1 MIIGGKEGSVRF
13 RLVAGFL
20 LLLGALAAAACSSPP
35 PPTTAE
41 RTVNDEGLGI
51 RYTIPEQWSPFLDEV
66 RSPGGTVWE
75 LKTKS
80 LEDAE
85 KAFLAALPRSIL
97 PQLVGWTEFFYKR
110 NGEPVLNDV
119 VIGGHPALEAVFP
132 VLVRPGDPPTAV
144 AYWAVRHGDT
154 LYAFRAGFPPGREA
168 IDLPALRQMMQGLTF
183 LRPEP
188 PAAAEERAPGQLVQ

>member
-1 MIIGGKEGSVRF
+1 LGTRPAAVF
-13 RLVAGFL
+13 PL
-20 LLLGALAAAACSSPP
+20 LALALLAAACSSPP
-35 PPTTAE
+35 PRSEAD
-41 RTVNDEGLGI
+41 RTVTDEGLGI
-51 RYTIPEQWSPFLDEV
+51 RYTLPDQWSPFLDEI

-85 KAFLAALPRSIL
+85 KGFLAGLPRTIL
-97 PQLVGWTEFFYKR
+97 PQLGGWTEFFYKR
-110 NGEPVLNDV
+110 NGEPALADT

-132 VLVRPGDPPTAV
+132 VMVRPGDPPTAV

-154 LYAFRAGFPPGREA
+154 LYVFRAGFPPGREA
-168 IDLPALRQMMQGLTF
+168 LDLPALRQMMQGLTF

-188 PAAAEERAPGQLVQ
+188 PPAEPDAPPGQVVQ

>member
-1 MIIGGKEGSVRF
+1 MGF
-13 RLVAGFL
+13 RPVAGFL
-20 LLLGALAAAACSSPP
+20 LLLGVLAAGACSSPP
-35 PPTTAE
+35 PRSVAE

-85 KAFLAALPRSIL
+85 KTFLAGLPRSIL
-97 PQLVGWTEFFYKR
+97 PQLAGWTEFFYKR
-110 NGEPVLNDV
+110 NGEPALNDV
-119 VIGGHPALEAVFP
+119 LIGGHPALEAVFP

-154 LYAFRAGFPPGREA
+154 LYAFRAGFPPGRESV
-168 IDLPALRQMMQGLTF
+168 DLPALRQMMLGLTF

-188 PAAAEERAPGQLVQ
+188 PPATGGPSPGQLLQ

>member
-1 MIIGGKEGSVRF
+1 VGF
-13 RLVAGFL
+13 RPLAGPPLVALVL
-20 LLLGALAAAACSSPP
+20 LSAACSAPP
-35 PPTTAE
+35 PQSTAE
-41 RTVNDEGLGI
+41 RAVNDEGLGI
-51 RYTIPEQWSPFLDEV
+51 RYTLPDGWTPFLDEI

-80 LEDAE
+80 LEDAQ
-85 KAFLAALPRSIL
+85 KAFLIGLPRSIL
-97 PQLVGWTEFFYKR
+97 PQLIGWTEFFYKR
-110 NGEPVLNDV
+110 NGEPALADV

-154 LYAFRAGFPPGREA
+154 LYVFRAGFPPGREPL
-168 IDLPALRQMMQGLTF
+168 DLPALRQMMQGLTF

-188 PAAAEERAPGQLVQ
+188 PPAPADTPPGQVLQ

>member
-1 MIIGGKEGSVRF
+1 MGF
-13 RLVAGFL
+13 RPIAGPL
-20 LLLGALAAAACSSPP
+20 LLLGALLSPACSSPP
-35 PPTTAE
+35 PPTSAQ

-51 RYTIPEQWSPFLDEV
+51 RYTLPEQWTPFLDEI

-75 LKTKS
+75 LKTKP
-80 LEDAE
+80 LEEAE
-85 KAFLAALPRSIL
+85 KSFLAGLPRSIL

-110 NGEPVLNDV
+110 NGEPALTDV
-119 VIGGHPALEAVFP
+119 VVGGHPALEAVFP

-154 LYAFRAGFPPGREA
+154 LYVFRAGFPPGREA
-168 IDLPALRQMMQGLTF
+168 LDLPALRQMMQGLTF

-188 PAAAEERAPGQLVQ
+188 PPAEPGAPPGQVVQ

>member
-1 MIIGGKEGSVRF
+1 MGF
-13 RLVAGFL
+13 RPIAGPL
-20 LLLGALAAAACSSPP
+20 LLLGALLSPACSSPP
-35 PPTTAE
+35 PPTSAQ

-51 RYTIPEQWSPFLDEV
+51 RYTLPDGWTPFLDEI
-66 RSPGGTVWE
+66 RSAGGTVWE

-80 LEDAE
+80 LEDAQ
-85 KAFLAALPRSIL
+85 KAFLSGLPRSIL

-110 NGEPVLNDV
+110 NGDPALTDV

-144 AYWAVRHGDT
+144 AYWAVRHGET
-154 LYAFRAGFPPGREA
+154 LYVFRAGFPPGREPV
-168 IDLPALRQMMQGLTF
+168 DLPALREMMQGLTF

-188 PAAAEERAPGQLVQ
+188 PPAATDAPPGQVVQ